1 MDGTL
6 LVTPG
11 ELKNTAS
18 TFQGKAGEVKS
29 LHDDMIA
36 KVNALSGSWTGEA
49 SEAYKSKFTSL
60 KASMDTVNRMIMEH
74 VNDLNTMAEQYET
87 ARMQQ
92 RVQQVNSWQV
102 HWIKT

>member
-87 ARMQQ
+87 AE
-92 RVQQVNSWQV
+92 NAAKSAASELLAS
-102 HWIKT
+102 TLD

>member
-87 ARMQQ
+87 AE
-92 RVQQVNSWQV
+92 NAAKSEASELPAS
-102 HWIKT
+102 TLD

>member
-49 SEAYKSKFTSL
+49 SEAYKLKFTSL

-87 ARMQQ
+87 AE
-92 RVQQVNSWQV
+92 NAAKSAASELLAS
-102 HWIKT
+102 TLD

>member
-36 KVNALSGSWTGEA
+36 KVNALSGNWTGEA

-87 ARMQQ
+87 AE
-92 RVQQVNSWQV
+92 NAAKSAASELLAS
-102 HWIKT
+102 TLD

>member
-87 ARMQQ
+87 AENAAKSAASELLASRC
-92 RVQQVNSWQV
+92 V
-102 HWIKT
+102 

>member
-6 LVTPG
+6 LVTPA
-11 ELKNTAS
+11 ELKNTAN
-18 TFQGKAGEVKS
+18 TFQGKAGEVKT

-60 KASMDTVNRMIMEH
+60 QASMDKVNRMIMEH

-87 ARMQQ
+87 AE
-92 RVQQVNSWQV
+92 NAAKSAASELPAS
-102 HWIKT
+102 TLD

>member
-18 TFQGKAGEVKS
+18 TFQGKAGEIKS

-87 ARMQQ
+87 AE
-92 RVQQVNSWQV
+92 NAAKSAASELLAS
-102 HWIKT
+102 TLD

>member
-87 ARMQQ
+87 AE
-92 RVQQVNSWQV
+92 NAAKSAASELLASALD
-102 HWIKT
+102 